1 MSSYSIFWLLCYI
14 CFSLSLYLSFFQS
27 KFQFNLI
34 LVYFAFCI
42 FHFYFLLF
50 SFLSPFSYTPTPSL
64 VVLLF
69 LVISLG
75 PPFNMANSFKNWF
88 SLLGTYNT
96 IPQKPPP
103 SKVNPVGT
111 DTLNNSEF
119 LLSKTYF
126 KLLQSIHHTE
136 ILSEAL
142 RTGVPPLGMARKVA
156 YLTAFIKP
164 AAPDEIVL
172 SEIKNN
178 TIWTIT

>member
-1 MSSYSIFWLLCYI
+1 
-14 CFSLSLYLSFFQS
+14 
-27 KFQFNLI
+27 
-34 LVYFAFCI
+34 
-42 FHFYFLLF
+42 
-50 SFLSPFSYTPTPSL
+50 
-64 VVLLF
+64 
-69 LVISLG
+69 
-75 PPFNMANSFKNWF
+75 MANSFKNRF

-96 IPQKPPP
+96 VPQKPPP

-119 LLSKTYF
+119 VLSKTYF

-142 RTGVPPLGMARKVA
+142 RTGVPPLGIARKVA

-178 TIWTIT
+178 TIEWLNNNLRTLTKHYDRIQKDSPLTLSTFSEEALERALRWARQRYGRGLTPLHHYTSLIIKQSHH